1 MDCEYKTKEMELGA
15 VIGWKIHKREKYF
28 RDLCYKKTVEKQK
41 PGTRQSKGKP
51 VDHKWT
57 CICV

>member
-28 RDLCYKKTVEKQK
+28 RDFV
-41 PGTRQSKGKP
+41 TRKL
-51 VDHKWT
+51 
-57 CICV
+57 